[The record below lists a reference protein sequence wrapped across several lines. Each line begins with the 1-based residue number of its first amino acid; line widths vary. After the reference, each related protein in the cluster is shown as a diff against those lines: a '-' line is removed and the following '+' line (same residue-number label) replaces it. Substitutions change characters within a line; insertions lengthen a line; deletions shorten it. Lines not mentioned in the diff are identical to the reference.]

1 MITVQEALNLP
12 SLKEAQVVAGASGL
26 DREMDWFHILDIPQV
41 VPWIRKDRILITVGY
56 AIAKE
61 PEIQDAL
68 IENLNAKG
76 IVGMIITIGLYLD
89 EVPVGMKEAA
99 DRLGFPLITLSSS
112 HHLETI
118 TRELAE
124 KLLVNNDLFARYAEW
139 YQKIM
144 ETVGENDA
152 LCGITGL
159 ATEITESQVVLLDNY
174 GRLLTIGKSNDY
186 YKNLDGFLKHF
197 RENELRNNISAKGLP
212 QLGFNGEIHYF
223 YYRIDT
229 KEQDCLFLV
238 VLTNIKTV
246 HFSKLMLIAGIASAI
261 SALLNSN
268 EVLRRTVQSA
278 NIPLLENI
286 LYGHYASEGQA
297 FREVSRVGWDFNTD
311 HIVVTFEI
319 SSFDEYIIKY
329 KLPDN
334 EIINKRAMLLKV
346 LAEKIMAIQGKY
358 PLSKQ
363 ELKWITIFQ
372 LANKDSLKKI
382 TQACQ
387 EIVDY
392 FKEEHEMTIN
402 IGISSIV
409 RDLAGFCNRVNET
422 NACIKI
428 GKELNKG
435 NVYRYDELGMEII
448 LYKILQDE
456 DVKQNYLNKVQILID
471 YDNKYNLKI
480 FETLKT
486 YVLNQGNMAMAAR
499 SLDVH
504 RNTIKYRLNKAE
516 ELLDLNLSSTNSFLN
531 LAILLRIY
539 EINNSANGLALN

>member
-1 MITVQEALNLP
+1 MITVKEALNLP
-12 SLKEAQVVAGASGL
+12 SLKEAQVIAGASGL
-26 DREMDWFHILDIPQV
+26 DRAMDWFHILDIPQV

-56 AIAKE
+56 AISKE
-61 PEIQDAL
+61 PEMQEAL

-76 IVGMIITIGLYLD
+76 IVGMIIAVGLYLD
-89 EVPVGMKEAA
+89 EVPPNMIEAA
-99 DRLGFPLITLSSS
+99 DRLGFPLIVLSAD

-124 KLLVNNDLFARYAEW
+124 KLLVNNDLFTGYADW

-144 ETVGENDA
+144 EAVGENDA
-152 LCGITGL
+152 LCSLTGL
-159 ATEITESQVVLLDNY
+159 ATEIAESPVVLLDNY
-174 GRLLTIGKSNDY
+174 GRLLSIGKSNDH
-186 YKNLDGFLKHF
+186 YKNKDGFLKHF
-197 RENELRNNISAKGLP
+197 RENELRNHTGPKGLP
-212 QLGFNGEIHYF
+212 QLGYYGDIHYF
-223 YYRIDT
+223 YYRMDT

-238 VLTNIKTV
+238 VLKNINTI
-246 HFSKLMLIAGIASAI
+246 HFSRLMLIAGIASAI

-297 FREVSRVGWDFNTD
+297 FREVSRVGWDFHTD

-319 SSFDEYIIKY
+319 SNFDEYIIKH
-329 KLPDN
+329 KLPDLK
-334 EIINKRAMLLKV
+334 IINIRAMLLKT

-392 FKEEHEMTIN
+392 FYEEHEMIIN
-402 IGISSIV
+402 VGISSIV

-456 DVKQNYLNKVQILID
+456 DVKQNYLNKIEALID
-471 YDNKYNLKI
+471 YDKKYNSNI
-480 FETLKT
+480 FETLKN
-486 YVLNQGNMAMAAR
+486 YVLNQGNLAMAAR

-516 ELLDLNLSSTNSFLN
+516 ELLDLDLSSTNSFLN

-539 EINNSANGLALN
+539 DINSSTDRLTLN